1 MNNYITSNYLG
12 TCKITKKFLLFGQ
25 ETTQHDRGITAN
37 AFRSSSQVIG
47 FGRGGRETSE
57 GECCVQSRE
66 RRVTSSFRAEFE

>member
-12 TCKITKKFLLFGQ
+12 TCKITKKFLFFGH

-47 FGRGGRETSE
+47 SGRGDK
-57 GECCVQSRE
+57 
-66 RRVTSSFRAEFE
+66 